1 MAGYIPNVKE
11 DREAMLVEIG
21 AGSIESLFAASIPEV
36 LRLKDKKLELPGPL
50 SEQELDSHMKQIA
63 GMNRSIGAGEKGGL
77 VCFLG
82 AGVYDHYIPAIVK
95 HIVSRQEFYTSYTP
109 YQPEI
114 SQGMLQAIFEYQTMI
129 CSLTGMDVSN
139 ASLYDGA
146 TALAEAATMACR
158 ATGRKRVLV
167 AKAVNPEYRKV
178 LKTYAKFGGWEIAE
192 VPCLECVT
200 NLDDLKAMTQQDGN
214 STAANT
220 DSASANGDNTATDR
234 DRASANSGGI
244 AAIIIQSPNF
254 FGFLEDIK
262 GAAEIAHANGALLIA
277 SADPISL
284 AILEAPGVLGADI
297 AAGEGQALGNALN
310 FGGPHFGYLAAKMP
324 LLRRMPGRIVGETK
338 DREGRRSF
346 VLTIQARE
354 QHIRR
359 EKATSNICSN
369 QALNALAASVYLT
382 AAGKRG
388 LAEVANLCLQKSHY
402 AYDKL
407 ADTGKFEPLASKH
420 PYFKEFALR
429 AKKGVDV
436 PAINRLLLESGFLGG
451 FDAGAA
457 YPDDPDKKGVWIVA
471 VTEKRTKTEIDKLAN
486 IIRENKTGEN
496 K

>member
-11 DREAMLVEIG
+11 DREAMLKDIG
-21 AGSIESLFAASIPEV
+21 VGSIENLFAASIPEV

-63 GMNRSIGAGEKGGL
+63 GMNISIGAGETGGL

-192 VPCLECVT
+192 VPCPECVT
-200 NLDDLKAMTQQDGN
+200 NLDDIKAMTRQDGN
-214 STAANT
+214 SAAANGDDT
-220 DSASANGDNTATDR
+220 TVNGDSASANG
-234 DRASANSGGI
+234 GGI

-254 FGFLEDIK
+254 FGFLEDLK

-284 AILEAPGVLGADI
+284 AILEAPGILGADI

-407 ADTGKFEPLASKH
+407 AATGKFEPLVSKN

-436 PAINRLLLESGFLGG
+436 PAINRLLLENGFLGG
-451 FDAGAA
+451 FDAGDA

-471 VTEKRTKTEIDKLAN
+471 VTEKRTRAEIDKSAN
-486 IIRENKTGEN
+486 IIGESKTGDN
-496 K
+496 KRS